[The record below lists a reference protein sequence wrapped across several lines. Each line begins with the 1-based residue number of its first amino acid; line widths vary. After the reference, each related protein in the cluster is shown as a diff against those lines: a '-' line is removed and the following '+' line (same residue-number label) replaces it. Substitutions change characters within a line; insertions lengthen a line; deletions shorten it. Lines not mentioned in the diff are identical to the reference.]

1 QVPPGSAEQQVARA
15 PARSPAEGREE
26 AERRILEAAVGIV
39 AAKGSVR
46 MTLAEV
52 GKQAG
57 YSRGLPLHRFGS
69 KSGLL
74 KALAT
79 HIVEGFREERAARHS
94 LSPGLAS
101 IRASIEVYFSGRDT
115 KRTAMR
121 ALIVM
126 MTEASMDGSDLR
138 GTVAAYNRSVLRYF
152 ERNLRAAIENGE
164 LASEVDPG
172 ATAVVLLGA
181 MRGTLLQWLS

>member
-1 QVPPGSAEQQVARA
+1 
-15 PARSPAEGREE
+15 
-26 AERRILEAAVGIV
+26 
-39 AAKGSVR
+39 VR

-52 GKQAG
+52 GEQAG

-79 HIVEGFREERAARHS
+79 HIVEGFREERANRHT

-126 MTEASMDGSDLR
+126 MTEASLEGSDLR
-138 GTVAAYNRSVLRYF
+138 ETVASYNRSVIRYF
-152 ERNLRAAIENGE
+152 ERNLRAAIEKGE
-164 LASEVDPG
+164 VASDLDPN
-172 ATAVVLLGA
+172 ALAVVLLGA
-181 MRGTLLQWLS
+181 MRGTLLQWLSDDGIRMRKARDALLRIIDRL